1 MTILN
6 FNSVFGAPKILYSQ
20 INDIS
25 SNSPE
30 IILWAAPFM
39 FFFVLLEWFISYKQN
54 KELYKKAETIGSV
67 LVGIGNVA
75 IAFALKFSLLFIVIW
90 VYNLLPWRMHF
101 SWWTLLPCYIIFD
114 FCSYWA
120 HRISHQQRIW
130 WATHVVHHTGEH
142 YNLSVSFRLSWL
154 QHFKLVF
161 FCR

>member
-6 FNSVFGAPKILYSQ
+6 INSMFGAPKILYSQ

-67 LVGIGNVA
+67 LVGLGNVA
-75 IAFALKFSLLFIVIW
+75 IGFALKFSLLF
-90 VYNLLPWRMHF
+90 LL
-101 SWWTLLPCYIIFD
+101 
-114 FCSYWA
+114 A
-120 HRISHQQRIW
+120 
-130 WATHVVHHTGEH
+130 
-142 YNLSVSFRLSWL
+142 
-154 QHFKLVF
+154 
-161 FCR
+161 